1 MQPLQSTRRNPT
13 KSSYFISRQVPA
25 EDLDDDFTRALTAGA
40 SAVPSSTPAALGA
53 RKASKSSLSLLAI
66 HTSPVDAHS
75 ASSPRQSLSSR
86 SAGAPG
92 SPHSPILPR
101 IPHQSLGLD
110 KFNQD
115 LLAAEFSPLASHSPR
130 LSGGAQRNRSDSF
143 DTLDMTSSLPISP
156 SRIKTIFGAHGSTFS
171 EAHLAAD
178 ANDPALAASRR
189 PIWRSRRT
197 KERSLDDPGLAVSKH
212 PPRGMK
218 GPTNSR
224 LVPRSSSASLG
235 EMTNDLHR
243 RQEMVAPNDYSKLP
257 ALTLATSDE
266 AQSSSHEKEDEDE
279 ETEAFD
285 DDDEETAEVEAGG
298 TRWAK
303 TGVRG
308 ETYTVELGSAVL
320 DDDESAQLGAAG
332 DEDDEGP
339 QVFLEASQFLDPDSQ
354 GFVEAESP
362 PQGQYAAPHLGSGE
376 ATLSPASDKTPRTS
390 PVLTRA
396 SVEEAPVR
404 DKLSLLAVGTAP
416 VITPSTPSPPPTP
429 AHTTASFAPPSP
441 STGSTSSPVRSS
453 ADFVVAVVGP
463 RGVGKS
469 TVIRRGLKKPA
480 ARPVVLAQDDQDNRV
495 TTCTSHFTI
504 AGQARSIEVLEID
517 MGLLEYNSE
526 GVIWPEGLP
535 PCEGAMLC
543 YESTDPR
550 ALDSLSRLLQA
561 FWTRGS
567 DVPLIVLACKAN
579 ADLRLNATDPNK
591 AAAVCNIYGA
601 GIVSLDGGPED
612 RGRKMKESF
621 NWMIRTIMD
630 NRGESRRAPS
640 AASSRNRKHSSV
652 DGTSAAASMKQAR
665 PSSGRRTSLPASD
678 PVTFSDPFDGGSSH
692 ASANPSAE
700 DGDQPR
706 RVSRTDPSLGLGRSL
721 AVVEEAPLAEVT
733 PPFRRPSTQGG
744 LLGLH
749 ITAEDPT
756 ASAPAAA
763 AATPATASTTE
774 ADKAVTRRSTSIR
787 ISPSRV
793 SVDFGGK
800 VARPPSL
807 DLFFS
812 RDDMID
818 KFLFASVTGNDD
830 NYVTLFLIVFR
841 RFARPFDVLS
851 KLIERFTYVAGR
863 LRTDPLLSRFAQMKL
878 CGTLSVWFTVYP
890 GDFSAPATSALLQ
903 PFLEGLLPSGATWV
917 AHYAVDMLPKLA
929 DVSRMNDPE
938 STWALPDKRL
948 DSVEPT
954 DDSVPF
960 PSVGQTPAA
969 GRQPSAES
977 RTSRLDKG
985 IESLRRSNESHSSI
999 NSPSSHLEL
1008 PASNRLSDLT
1018 PPPSSSASEPTRE
1031 RTDSETPTIATLD
1044 TSAGDTNSINND
1056 SIGSTTGSSTSW
1068 RKRPSS
1074 LILTL
1079 LDASN
1084 ALMDVSE
1091 EAIAT
1096 QITRL
1101 TWMSFADITPRDLI
1115 RHVLAPRDPSD
1126 PSRAMRDEDSS
1137 VKRSIAFVN
1146 YLANWVASMTL
1157 VQPKLKWRVRMLE
1170 KLIGVAYHLREQEN
1184 FDALMG
1190 VLAGLNLQP
1199 LYRMKELK
1207 ETVWV
1212 RLGGDHENA
1221 PKRLRSLYRLMAHTK
1236 SFAAYRLA
1244 IASSGSNMLPYLGVH
1259 LQDITTINEIKS
1271 DMRDGK
1277 VNWSKFQK
1285 MGESAAVVLDCARLS
1300 PTLPIDPLIERCI
1313 LDALLLSEQEQYDLS
1328 KAYEPLGTT
1337 TTSRGSGRTAG
1348 ARAKFRN
1355 LTERSAF
1362 FA

>member
-1 MQPLQSTRRNPT
+1 MQLPQSTRRNSMRSP
-13 KSSYFISRQVPA
+13 YFISRQVVLPA
-25 EDLDDDFTRALTAGA
+25 EDLDDDFSRALTAGA
-40 SAVPSSTPAALGA
+40 SAVPSSTLAALGA
-53 RKASKSSLSLLAI
+53 RKASKDSLSLLSVQI
-66 HTSPVDAHS
+66 NPVDAQS
-75 ASSPRQSLSSR
+75 ASSEPRQSLASR
-86 SAGAPG
+86 TAVAPG
-92 SPHSPILPR
+92 SPQDRIKSPVLPR
-101 IPHQSLGLD
+101 IPHQSPLGLGNFD
-110 KFNQD
+110 SDPFTK
-115 LLAAEFSPLASHSPR
+115 ESSPLASSRP
-130 LSGGAQRNRSDSF
+130 SFGGDQRERSDSF
-143 DTLDMTSSLPISP
+143 DTLDVTSSLPISP
-156 SRIKTIFGAHGSTFS
+156 SRIKTIFGATAANFS
-171 EAHLAAD
+171 EAHLATDAD
-178 ANDPALAASRR
+178 NPALAASRR
-189 PIWRSRRT
+189 PRRT
-197 KERSLDDPGLAVSKH
+197 KERSLDDPGMAVSQH
-212 PPRGMK
+212 PPRGVK
-218 GPTNSR
+218 GPSNSR

-235 EMTNDLHR
+235 EMANNLHR
-243 RQEMVAPNDYSKLP
+243 TQKMAGPNDDLRVPQST
-257 ALTLATSDE
+257 LTPGEE
-266 AQSSSHEKEDEDE
+266 AHTSSHEKEDEDE

-285 DDDEETAEVEAGG
+285 EDEEETADVEDGG
-298 TRWAK
+298 TRWA
-303 TGVRG
+303 TNGVRR
-308 ETYTVELGSAVL
+308 ETYTVELGSAIL
-320 DDDESAQLGAAG
+320 DDDESAPLRAAE
-332 DEDDEGP
+332 DDDEGAEE
-339 QVFLEASQFLDPDSQ
+339 FLEASQVLDPHLQ
-354 GFVEAESP
+354 GFVEADSP
-362 PQGQYAAPHLGSGE
+362 PQGHYAGDISS
-376 ATLSPASDKTPRTS
+376 SPASDDTPRLS
-390 PVLTRA
+390 PILTRA
-396 SVEEAPVR
+396 SVDEAPIGER
-404 DKLSLLAVGTAP
+404 LNLLSVDTAP
-416 VITPSTPSPPPTP
+416 LVTPKTPSPPPTP
-429 AHTTASFAPPSP
+429 ASATANFATSSP
-441 STGSTSSPVRSS
+441 KRGSTSSPARSS

-517 MGLLEYNSE
+517 MGLLEYNRE

-579 ADLRLNATDPNK
+579 ADPRLNATDPNK

-630 NRGESRRAPS
+630 NRGESRRPPS
-640 AASSRNRKHSSV
+640 AASNRNRKHSSL
-652 DGTSAAASMKQAR
+652 DGSAAVSSMKQAR
-665 PSSGRRTSLPASD
+665 PSSGRKASSPTD
-678 PVTFSDPFDGGSSH
+678 GVTFSNPFGGASSH
-692 ASANPSAE
+692 VSEGRPAE
-700 DGDQPR
+700 EVDQPR
-706 RVSRTDPSLGLGRSL
+706 RVSRADSTSLGLGRSL
-721 AVVEEAPLAEVT
+721 AVVEEAPLAEVG
-733 PPFRRPSTQGG
+733 PPPRRPSAQSGV
-744 LLGLH
+744 LGLQT
-749 ITAEDPT
+749 TAEDPT
-756 ASAPAAA
+756 ATALPAAA
-763 AATPATASTTE
+763 AASTSATE
-774 ADKAVTRRSTSIR
+774 AEKAITRRSLSM
-787 ISPSRV
+787 RV
-793 SVDFGGK
+793 SSNRTSVDFNGK
-800 VARPPSL
+800 AVRPPSL

-812 RDDMID
+812 RDDVID
-818 KFLFASVTGNDD
+818 KFLFASVTGNDET
-830 NYVTLFLIVFR
+830 YVTLFLIVFR

-851 KLIERFTYVAGR
+851 KLIERFKYVAGR

-929 DVSRMNDPE
+929 DVRRMNDPE

-948 DSVEPT
+948 DSLEPT
-954 DDSVPF
+954 DDTTPF
-960 PSVGQTPAA
+960 PSAGQTPAA
-969 GRQPSAES
+969 ERQPSNES
-977 RTSRLDKG
+977 RGSSLDKG
-985 IESLRRSNESHSSI
+985 TDSLLGSNESHSSI
-999 NSPSSHLEL
+999 NRPSSHLDI
-1008 PASNRLSDLT
+1008 PPSNRMNDLT
-1018 PPPSSSASEPTRE
+1018 GTPSSSASEPIRE
-1031 RTDSETPTIATLD
+1031 RVDSETPTTVTLD
-1044 TSAGDTNSINND
+1044 TSAGDTNSINNE
-1056 SIGSTTGSSTSW
+1056 SIRSATGSSTSW

-1096 QITRL
+1096 QVTRL

-1126 PSRAMRDEDSS
+1126 PSRARRDEDSS

-1244 IASSGSNMLPYLGVH
+1244 IASSGSNMLPYIGVH

-1300 PTLPIDPLIERCI
+1300 PTLPVDPLIERCI
-1313 LDALLLSEQEQYDLS
+1313 LDVPLLSEQEQYDLS

-1337 TTSRGSGRTAG
+1337 TKGSSRTTG
-1348 ARAKFRN
+1348 ARAKFRT
-1355 LTERSAF
+1355 LTERSTF